1 MENIK
6 SPDWWAWKP
15 LKIIQT
21 ISGASGNNFR
31 RTDPLFRYLN
41 DNLPADINNVGSSSI
56 ATEWS
61 FLSFF
66 SQLSY
71 AYDSRYVLSASVR
84 RDGSSRFGPNNRWG
98 TFPPFQL
105 PGISPTSLF

>member
-15 LKIIQT
+15 LKNHT
-21 ISGASGNNFR
+21 DYLGASGNNFR

-41 DNLPADINNVGSSSI
+41 DNLPADINNVGSSGI

-61 FLSFF
+61 LLSF
-66 SQLSY
+66 L
-71 AYDSRYVLSASVR
+71 V
-84 RDGSSRFGPNNRWG
+84 N
-98 TFPPFQL
+98 
-105 PGISPTSLF
+105 